1 MSAPSSCRGILIS
14 GLTNTARTQMAEA
27 FLRSF
32 TQNRI
37 FIQSGG
43 VHFSSGIIHPLA
55 LEVMADIGLPLT
67 GHTVHSLESA
77 RRQRG
82 TFDVLVSIDQPYGNM
97 PASSPSSSGYSP
109 PSMGQRGADRYQQLA
124 SVSKAY
130 SSFDQQLFQGEG
142 NSNGRAAPGGHHG
155 KGPLPFVN
163 MLFPSTPSHW
173 TLGLDASDARLRT
186 QLWSP
191 ADPQI
196 AHEGSTRRFQDHI
209 YEGEPLFTMVE
220 LNTMRKDMRLTE
232 RWYVS
237 EVCCPFA
244 AEREASYR
252 QRFVEARNDIEDRCR
267 KLVKKLE
274 DFYDDRFAVRGCGDE
289 GSAQEQVA

>member
-1 MSAPSSCRGILIS
+1 
-14 GLTNTARTQMAEA
+14 MAEA
-27 FLRSF
+27 FLQSF

-43 VHFSSGIIHPLA
+43 VHFSTGIIHPLA
-55 LEVMADIGLPLT
+55 LEVMAEIGLPLT

-77 RRQRG
+77 RRQRC
-82 TFDVLVSIDQPYGNM
+82 TFDVLVSIDQPYSNM
-97 PASSPSSSGYSP
+97 PASSPSSSDFSS

-124 SVSKAY
+124 SVPKAY
-130 SSFDQQLFQGEG
+130 ASFDQQLYKGEE
-142 NSNGRAAPGGHHG
+142 NTHRRAAHGGPHG
-155 KGPLPFVN
+155 KAALPPVN

-173 TLGLDASDARLRT
+173 TFGLDASDARLRT

-196 AHEGSTRRFQDHI
+196 AHEHSTRRFQDHI

-237 EVCCPFA
+237 ELCCPFA

-252 QRFVEARNDIEDRCR
+252 QRFVEARDDIECRCR
-267 KLVKKLE
+267 KLVRRLE
-274 DFYDDRFAVRGCGDE
+274 DFYGECFAVSGRGDE
-289 GSAQEQVA
+289 GKCTTASSATQ